1 MEIDRERVAIAKEVH
16 ELSEELAR
24 QRNDNYAWLARNIDL
39 VTERDRLKEEL
50 EELRVDFLAVFKE
63 MCRRGK
69 RVRHLEEVRARLIK
83 KNWGRA

>member
-1 MEIDRERVAIAKEVH
+1 VGFTFREVE
-16 ELSEELAR
+16 ELREELAQ
-24 QRNDNYAWLARNIDL
+24 QRDDNYAWLARNLEL
-39 VTERDRLKEEL
+39 VAERDRLKEEL
-50 EELRVDFLAVFKE
+50 EESRVDFLAVFKE